1 MVLEMDADTQ
11 LLFHWIPIAL
21 GLLMF
26 TPLGNQL
33 APIFAKRWPSAISHR
48 GKLLTGTLL
57 VMLGGFTVS
66 VHTLWIHNK
75 ALEFGSGSFCAS
87 GGVWD
92 CSSVIGNNAWNVDPV
107 FGLPWGIL
115 GMLAFTASLW
125 LILTVAKDPN
135 AIWARNHLRIVR
147 LIGIGGIFII
157 LYLVY
162 AEFSIG
168 KICQYCTT
176 AHLAHVFGLAGSV
189 LLLKA
194 HDENN
199 WSDGGDSEE
208 EEKVDRNRRKQGY
221 VAPIEIT
228 QVSDE
233 EA

>member
-1 MVLEMDADTQ
+1 MDADTQ
-11 LLFHWIPIAL
+11 LLFHWIPIVL

-26 TPLGNQL
+26 TPFGDKI
-33 APIFAKRWPSAISHR
+33 APVFAKIWPSAISHR
-48 GKLLTGTLL
+48 GKLITGSLL

-92 CSSVIGNNAWNVDPV
+92 CSSVIGNDQWNVDPF

-115 GMLAFTASLW
+115 GMLSFTALMW
-125 LILTVAKDPN
+125 LILSVARDPN
-135 AIWARNHLRIVR
+135 SQCARSHLRIAR
-147 LIGIGGIFII
+147 FIGVSGIFII

-168 KICQYCTT
+168 KLCQYCTT
-176 AHLAHVFGLAGSV
+176 AHLAHVFGLVGSV

-194 HDENN
+194 HDEKN
-199 WSDGGDSEE
+199 WSDESDVIEDDDNN
-208 EEKVDRNRRKQGY
+208 DRRGKKQGY
-221 VAPIEIT
+221 VAPIQMT
-228 QVSDE
+228 PVDYE
-233 EA
+233 EE